1 MKHLIFGFGLV
12 LAAALSR
19 LLPHPPN
26 FTPLAAIA
34 LSSAVY
40 LDKRY
45 AFVVPI
51 AALLI
56 SDAVIGF
63 YDGMAWVYGCFI
75 ATGFIGLWLR
85 THKSPLP
92 VVGAALASSTLF
104 YVVTNFAVWL
114 NGTMYPKTWEGLLA
128 CYVAAIPFFQNTVA
142 GDLAFTAALFGL
154 FELVAFVLRTETQVD
169 RNAFSS
175 SGDR

>member
-1 MKHLIFGFGLV
+1 MKHLLFGFGLV

-26 FTPLAAIA
+26 FTPIAAIA

-45 AFVVPI
+45 AFVVPL
-51 AALLI
+51 AAMLI
-56 SDAVIGF
+56 SDYFIGF
-63 YDGMAWVYGCFI
+63 HDGMVWVYGCFV
-75 ATGFIGLWLR
+75 ATGLIGLWLR
-85 THKSPLP
+85 SHKRPLP
-92 VVGAALASSTLF
+92 IVAAALASSILF
-104 YVVTNFAVWL
+104 FAVTNFAVWL

-128 CYVAAIPFFQNTVA
+128 CYVAAIPFFQNTVV

-154 FELVAFVLRTETQVD
+154 FELAAFILKAETQAEQSVL
-169 RNAFSS
+169 SS
-175 SGDR
+175 SGQ